1 MTVRLID
8 ADALIGEA
16 STGCT
21 DYVADELQVS
31 RPTATSYLNQLADIG
46 VVTKTKLGRD
56 NFYINKRLF
65 NLLMNAFHYEQFGEK
80 KIIRTE

>member
-1 MTVRLID
+1 MNKLFPRSAKICPPIWLFRFISFKD
-8 ADALIGEA
+8 
-16 STGCT
+16 
-21 DYVADELQVS
+21 
-31 RPTATSYLNQLADIG
+31 QLADIG

-65 NLLMNAFHYEQFGEK
+65 NLLMNTFHYEQFGEK